1 MGKEMGKEAR
11 KMLVS
16 KCNRVNVTAGSH
28 ARWAT
33 ARTGVGWGRLSHTV
47 PGQMPVQCNMVVL
60 EPHGGGAERKR
71 PGGAAMCRFIG
82 PSHEIDSYLLSI
94 QPSFLPVLVL
104 FSNQHIVS
112 GHLCRPF
119 RIQYIIAGSTIS
131 LD

>member
-16 KCNRVNVTAGSH
+16 KCNRDGGSH

-60 EPHGGGAERKR
+60 EPHGGGAERKG

-82 PSHEIDSYLLSI
+82 PSNEIDSYLLSK
-94 QPSFLPVLVL
+94 QPSFLPALVL

-112 GHLCRPF
+112 GHLCRPL
-119 RIQYIIAGSTIS
+119 RIQSIIAGSTIS